1 MQPRFSDVFS
11 FHWVGYT
18 AIVAY
23 ITQTMSE
30 EIGIIFGGLGLII
43 IIALWI
49 LFRSLSAV
57 VWSLMVIVFTLIW
70 TVGFVGWSQIE
81 MGGMFEAI

>member
-1 MQPRFSDVFS
+1 MHPRFTDVLS

-23 ITQTMSE
+23 ITQIMSE

-43 IIALWI
+43 IIAL
-49 LFRSLSAV
+49 
-57 VWSLMVIVFTLIW
+57 
-70 TVGFVGWSQIE
+70 
-81 MGGMFEAI
+81 